1 MNQASAERSRA
12 LFTSYY
18 KRALSTIVVKANTAA
33 LLRCLASAT
42 AAAKGAQQQRAAG
55 ITERQAAQYGN
66 RDNAAHQPFVR
77 PAPPT
82 SIPRGHNLINR
93 ASDAHAPHDG
103 HDDPLGQDGTP
114 VCEAAHLIAASLGH
128 LSVDEAQQVNDDDA
142 HNASQQAR
150 GRLRHATTTADTCA
164 GGCGRAPDRCSC
176 GRCRRC
182 AYALHVCICE
192 AEEVQEHDSPASPSP
207 RTAGALQALQEMMQ
221 GDTRE
226 ANNVC
231 PLAKRAAEFGRLAS
245 GRASTP
251 GVTPAAVVTIWR
263 QDPATNPR
271 ATPAVAWL
279 QFHPFPATFAPLA
292 AAALLTGGPV
302 QRDAQPGTYTA
313 WSVTWASECADSWHS
328 HLPPHPSRLLVVA
341 HDGRAVLVPFRSA
354 AAAWGTGSEEDANS
368 TKTDRVRREAEAVWW
383 RNSDQ
388 MGRDDPTNRVWGE
401 QLQQPQPQQQCPH
414 CRVTLASTFRLQQ
427 HLDAGC
433 ETALHTRTYVQQ
445 KKQEMQAITTEART
459 NPRRSARHTGERS
472 GPATQ

>member
-1 MNQASAERSRA
+1 MQAAERAPR
-12 LFTSYY
+12 TSP
-18 KRALSTIVVKANTAA
+18 
-33 LLRCLASAT
+33 
-42 AAAKGAQQQRAAG
+42 
-55 ITERQAAQYGN
+55 
-66 RDNAAHQPFVR
+66 QP
-77 PAPPT
+77 
-82 SIPRGHNLINR
+82 
-93 ASDAHAPHDG
+93 
-103 HDDPLGQDGTP
+103 QW
-114 VCEAAHLIAASLGH
+114 
-128 LSVDEAQQVNDDDA
+128 
-142 HNASQQAR
+142 
-150 GRLRHATTTADTCA
+150 
-164 GGCGRAPDRCSC
+164 
-176 GRCRRC
+176 
-182 AYALHVCICE
+182 
-192 AEEVQEHDSPASPSP
+192 SPSGVK
-207 RTAGALQALQEMMQ
+207 TQA
-221 GDTRE
+221 T
-226 ANNVC
+226 
-231 PLAKRAAEFGRLAS
+231 S
-245 GRASTP
+245 
-251 GVTPAAVVTIWR
+251 
-263 QDPATNPR
+263 PR

-414 CRVTLASTFRLQQ
+414 CRVTLASAFRLQQ

-433 ETALHTRTYVQQ
+433 ETALHRRTYVQQ